1 MKNLH
6 YLDGKW
12 IESND
17 LKISAFDL
25 SVLRG
30 YGIFDFLRTYN
41 HKPFRLKEHIDRL
54 YNSARILG
62 LPMPWKKEEIEKVVA
77 VGLKKNSPLFKDFNI
92 RIVVTGGV
100 GSDSTTPGHPSLIV
114 IFSGAIDYPDAYY
127 EKGAKVITHQYM
139 RNLPDA
145 KTLNYLIGIQ
155 VLQKAKKEGAVE
167 VIYVYNNG
175 KIYEGTTSNFF
186 AVKDEV
192 LLTPKSDI
200 LVGVTRRV
208 IFELTKKLKIPIKEK
223 NLYYKDI
230 KSFNETFITASNKEV
245 MPVVKIDDEKV
256 GDGRVGPITKLL
268 IAEYRKLTKQ

>member
-6 YLDGKW
+6 YLDGEWFETK
-12 IESND
+12 D

-54 YNSARILG
+54 YNSARILN
-62 LPMPWKKEEIEKVVA
+62 LPMRWKREEIEQIVA
-77 VGLKKNSPLFKDFNI
+77 EGIEKNKDVHKDFNI

-100 GSDSTTPGHPSLIV
+100 GADSTTPGNPSLMV
-114 IFSGAIDYPDAYY
+114 IFSGAIDYPRDYY
-127 EKGAKVITHQYM
+127 EKGVKIITHQYL

-155 VLQKAKKEGAVE
+155 VLQKAKSQGAIE
-167 VIYVYNNG
+167 VIYVYNDG
-175 KIYEGTTSNFF
+175 KIYEGTTSNIFF
-186 AVKDEV
+186 VKDNE
-192 LLTPKSDI
+192 LITPKSDI

-208 IFELTKKLKIPIKEK
+208 LFELAKKLKVPCRETDIWYNDIPTFDEC
-223 NLYYKDI
+223 
-230 KSFNETFITASNKEV
+230 FITASNKEI
-245 MPVVKIDDEKV
+245 MPVVTIDDKTV
-256 GDGRVGPITKLL
+256 GNGAVGEITNLL
-268 IAEYRKLTKQ
+268 LSEYRKLTT

>member
-1 MKNLH
+1 MKNFH

-12 IESND
+12 VESD
-17 LKISAFDL
+17 GLKISAFDL

-41 HKPFRLKEHIDRL
+41 HKPFGLKEHIDRL

-62 LPMPWKKEEIEKVVA
+62 LPMRWKREEITRIIAE
-77 VGLKKNSPLFKDFNI
+77 GLKKNKRVYPDFNI

-100 GSDSTTPGHPSLIV
+100 GPDSTTLGEPSLIV
-114 IFSGAIDYPDAYY
+114 IFSAAIDYPDTFY
-127 EKGAKVITHQYM
+127 EKGVKIITHQYM

-167 VIYVYNNG
+167 VVYVYNNG

-186 AVKDEV
+186 AVKDGA

-208 IFELTKKLKIPIKEK
+208 IFELATKLKIPLKEG

-230 KSFNETFITASNKEV
+230 RSFDEVFITASNKEV
-245 MPVVKIDDEKV
+245 MPVVKIDDKRV
-256 GDGRVGPITKLL
+256 SDGRIGAITKLL
-268 IAEYRKLTKQ
+268 ITEYRKLTKQ